1 MSDVNNVLES
11 YSARWRSLFSAE
23 HSGVVLSIFD
33 DLVTRYSEEQRAY
46 HTLTHIFECL
56 SSLDRVRHLLNK
68 PAEVE
73 LALWFH
79 DVIYDSTRKDNE
91 EQSAIYAANA
101 LQSIH
106 IDVNSISRVV
116 DLVRLTKHTS
126 EALVPLTNDEK
137 FLLDI
142 DLAILGAPPSI
153 YDTYEKN
160 IRIEYAH
167 VPAIIFRYGRKKLLN
182 KFLNKPRLY
191 QTDYFYNALDTQAR
205 LNIRRALFS
214 L

>member
-1 MSDVNNVLES
+1 MSDINTVLNI
-11 YSARWRSLFSAE
+11 YYTRWRTLFSNE
-23 HSGVVLSIFD
+23 HGSVLLSVFD
-33 DLVTRYSEEQRAY
+33 DLVARYSEKQRVY

-56 SSLDRVRHLLNK
+56 SSLDRVKHLLEN

-79 DVIYDSTRKDNE
+79 DVIYDPTRKDNE
-91 EQSAIYAANA
+91 EQSAVYAANT
-101 LQSIH
+101 LQSTH
-106 IDVNSISRVV
+106 IDVDAIAQIAH
-116 DLVRLTKHTS
+116 LIRLTQHTS
-126 EALVPLTNDEK
+126 EPLVPLTNDQK

-153 YDTYEKN
+153 YDAYEKN

-167 VPAIIFRYGRKKLLN
+167 VPAILFRYGRKKLLN
-182 KFLNKPRLY
+182 RFLNKPQLY
-191 QTDYFYNALDTQAR
+191 HTDYFYNALDTQAR